1 MPSTPLPDDLEQL
14 KQLIR
19 DLVARLQ
26 RSELEQA
33 RLRELL
39 EAKRD
44 RQSEKLS
51 GDQLALFAAMWEAR
65 QAAQSDD
72 DDDEPDPPASAT
84 GEPPARRRKRTG
96 RPALPKDLPR
106 QTIEHD
112 VAGKDQPCPDCH
124 APLRRTGEDRS
135 NAWK

>member
-1 MPSTPLPDDLEQL
+1 MPPTPLPDDLDQL

-19 DLVARLQ
+19 DLFARLQ
-26 RSELEQA
+26 RSELEKA

-65 QAAQSDD
+65 QEAQSDED
-72 DDDEPDPPASAT
+72 DDDPDPPASAA

-96 RPALPKDLPR
+96 RAALPTD
-106 QTIEHD
+106 
-112 VAGKDQPCPDCH
+112 
-124 APLRRTGEDRS
+124 
-135 NAWK
+135 

>member
-1 MPSTPLPDDLEQL
+1 MPPTPLPDDLDQL

-19 DLVARLQ
+19 DLFARLQ

-65 QAAQSDD
+65 QG
-72 DDDEPDPPASAT
+72 SAV
-84 GEPPARRRKRTG
+84 RRG
-96 RPALPKDLPR
+96 R
-106 QTIEHD
+106 
-112 VAGKDQPCPDCH
+112 
-124 APLRRTGEDRS
+124 RRTGSTGQRHRGAARAAAEANRPCGAAERLTAPDHR
-135 NAWK
+135 A

>member
-1 MPSTPLPDDLEQL
+1 VPPTPLPDDLEQL

-19 DLVARLQ
+19 DLFARLQ

-65 QAAQSDD
+65 QAAPSGDD
-72 DDDEPDPPASAT
+72 GDEPDPPASAT

-96 RPALPKDLPR
+96 RAALPKDLPR
-106 QTIEHD
+106 QTIEH
-112 VAGKDQPCPDCH
+112 A
-124 APLRRTGEDRS
+124 
-135 NAWK
+135 